1 MINYFLR
8 SSIMEKVVTICPV
21 TWGGGGIMTK
31 VTVTYGGLTF
41 GICAMTPFL
50 NGPKPMH
57 YKYY

>member
-1 MINYFLR
+1 
-8 SSIMEKVVTICPV
+8 MEKFVTICPV